1 MKPLV
6 LRPSSGIFVTVSI
19 WVVGVVIIG
28 TLVLVG
34 DGPGSELWP
43 MAPTVGAIAWLTWVL
58 LWWPCVRV
66 AGEGVE
72 VRNPLRTVRIP
83 WSSIV
88 DLDSRGTLVIETPG
102 RRVKAWAAPP
112 AISSQHRRMSLFA
125 AARARLRA
133 NSNAPKDDPSADP
146 DVADIIRR
154 VQTGRYRLPMTE
166 EPYETVTASWNILV
180 IAVTLVAVVGA
191 VVVLL

>member
-6 LRPSSGIFVTVSI
+6 LRPSSGIFVTIAI
-19 WVVGVVIIG
+19 WVVGVVIVG
-28 TLVLVG
+28 TLVTVG

-43 MAPTVGAIAWLTWVL
+43 IAPTIGAIAWVVWMLF
-58 LWWPCVRV
+58 WWPCVRL

-83 WSSIV
+83 WSAIE
-88 DLDSRGTLVIETPG
+88 DLDSRGTLVITTTAG
-102 RRVKAWAAPP
+102 RVKAWAAPP
-112 AISSQHRRMSLFA
+112 PISSQHRRMTLLA
-125 AARARLRA
+125 AARARLTR
-133 NSNAPKDDPSADP
+133 NSAKDDPSADP

-166 EPYETVTASWNILV
+166 EPYETVATSWNVVV
-180 IAVTLVAVVGA
+180 IAVTLVAVIGA
-191 VVVLL
+191 VVVLF